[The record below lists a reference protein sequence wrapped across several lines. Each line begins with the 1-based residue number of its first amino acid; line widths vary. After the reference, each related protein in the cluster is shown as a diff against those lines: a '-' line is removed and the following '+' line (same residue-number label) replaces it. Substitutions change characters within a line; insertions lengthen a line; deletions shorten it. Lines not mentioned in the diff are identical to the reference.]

1 MSRNS
6 QRRILLL
13 IRLLY
18 EHTDDMHYVSTAD
31 ILKLWE
37 SHGIHSDRKGVYRDI
52 KLLVELGYDIVC
64 VKSTQN
70 RYFIASRLFELPELR
85 LLADAAAASES
96 ITAKKTCSIIGKLSR
111 LAGVHSAAYIGGTN
125 IRGDKSANESV
136 YYTIYA
142 IQRAIEHRKP
152 ISFYYSTAPSNPEK
166 HSAKRGRLYV
176 LSPYSLYWKGD
187 VYYLLGWSAA
197 HAKAMGFRVDLMSSV
212 KEVQDR
218 YIETSISQSAELT

>member
-1 MSRNS
+1 MSRDS

-70 RYFIASRLFELPELR
+70 RYFIASRLFELPEPR

-96 ITAKKTCSIIGKLSR
+96 ITAKKTAPLS
-111 LAGVHSAAYIGGTN
+111 GS
-125 IRGDKSANESV
+125 
-136 YYTIYA
+136 
-142 IQRAIEHRKP
+142 
-152 ISFYYSTAPSNPEK
+152 
-166 HSAKRGRLYV
+166 
-176 LSPYSLYWKGD
+176 
-187 VYYLLGWSAA
+187 
-197 HAKAMGFRVDLMSSV
+197 
-212 KEVQDR
+212 
-218 YIETSISQSAELT
+218 